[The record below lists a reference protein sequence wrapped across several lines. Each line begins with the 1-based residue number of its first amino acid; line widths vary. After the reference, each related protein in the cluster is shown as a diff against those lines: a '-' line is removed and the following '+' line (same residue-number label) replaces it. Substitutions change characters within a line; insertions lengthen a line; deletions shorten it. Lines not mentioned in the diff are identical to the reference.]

1 MHSSVSLYEAERSPL
16 ARLRPRSIRGRITV
30 LVTILALVLLAPTGL
45 LAGSLAQHAFRD
57 TVWLDARHQSTATAE
72 AVRAGRLGDPIIPR
86 VPGITLVQVVTP
98 DRQVIA
104 ASPEARGLPPMS
116 GIRPHPGRP
125 QMDVRSCPT
134 HGDGNCVRLSA
145 LRVSEAEN
153 SPVVYAGRPTA
164 GLLTGGPFDW
174 LFAVE
179 VFGLVLLTGWGT
191 WKVAGRTLRPVENIR
206 AQLASI
212 NVRHVGSRVAEP
224 SVYDEIGRLAR
235 TVNNTLA
242 RIEEAN
248 HATENAL
255 LRQRQFA
262 ADAAHELRTPLAGL
276 RAELEEAQLH
286 PGQTDLPDVLR
297 RTLTDVD
304 RLQMIISD
312 LLLLAKLGAN
322 APEEQR
328 PVDLASI
335 VEDQVAHR
343 PGRVAVDLRLERG
356 VMVDGVPAQL
366 SRLVANLLDNA
377 QRHAVHAVQ
386 VEVRRGGAGAELSV
400 SDDGNGIPPTERERI
415 FERFTRLDSARSR
428 DHGGSGLGLAIAHEI
443 ATAHGGTL
451 RVTDAPAGGARF
463 VLRLPPAKPPT
474 ATGEPI
480 HATISARAAGP
491 DGSHPGEPLAHGV
504 PAARSQSH
512 HQSGA
517 RLDGGESPG
526 TDRTRFRGQPQ
537 SERQGVERRAGRVTP

>member
-1 MHSSVSLYEAERSPL
+1 MHGSVSLREAERSPL
-16 ARLRPRSIRGRITV
+16 ARLRPRSIRGRLTV
-30 LVTILALVLLAPTGL
+30 LVTFLALVLLVPTGL
-45 LAGSLAQHAFRD
+45 LAGSLARHAFKD
-57 TVWLDARHQSTATAE
+57 TVWLDARQQSSSTAA
-72 AVRAGRLGDPIIPR
+72 ALRAGRLGNPIVPH
-86 VPGITLVQVVTP
+86 VPGITLVQVVAP
-98 DRQVIA
+98 DQQIIA
-104 ASPEARGLPPMS
+104 ASQEARGLPPMS
-116 GIRPHPGRP
+116 GVRPHPNRP
-125 QMDVRSCPT
+125 QMDVRSCPA
-134 HGDGNCVRLSA
+134 HGDGECVRLSA
-145 LRVSEAEN
+145 LRVTQADD
-153 SPVVYAGRPTA
+153 SPVVYAGRPA
-164 GLLTGGPFDW
+164 EGLLAGGPFDW

-179 VFGLVLLTGWGT
+179 VLGLVMLTGWGT
-191 WKVAGRTLRPVENIR
+191 WKIAGRTLRPVENIR

-224 SVYDEIGRLAR
+224 SVYDEIGRLAK

-248 HATENAL
+248 RATENAL

-286 PGQTDLPDVLR
+286 PDQTDLPDVLQ

-304 RLQMIISD
+304 RLQTIISD
-312 LLLLAKLGAN
+312 LLLLAKLGAG

-328 PVDLASI
+328 PVDLGAL
-335 VEDQVAHR
+335 VEDEVSQR
-343 PGRVAVDLRLERG
+343 GRRVALGLRLEPG
-356 VMVDGVPAQL
+356 VTVDGVPIQL

-386 VEVRRGGAGAELSV
+386 VEVRRVGNGAELSV
-400 SDDGNGIPPTERERI
+400 SDDGTGIPPTERERI

-428 DHGGSGLGLAIAHEI
+428 HHGGSGLGLAIAHEI

-451 RVTDAPAGGARF
+451 QVADSPEGGARF
-463 VLRLPPAKPPT
+463 VLRLPPAKPHAP
-474 ATGEPI
+474 TGEPI
-480 HATISARAAGP
+480 HTMISAGGSGP

-512 HQSGA
+512 HQSGT
-517 RLDGGESPG
+517 RLDGGESTG
-526 TDRTRFRGQPQ
+526 ADRTRFRGQPQ
-537 SERQGVERRAGRVTP
+537 SERQRVERNAGRVTP